1 MIQGPVVVLVIIG
14 PMIKSKITISGL
26 VVVAMIKIMIKSLIM
41 ISGPMR

>member
-1 MIQGPVVVLVIIG
+1 MNQGPVVVLVMIG
-14 PMIKSKITISGL
+14 TMIKSKITISGL